1 MGKGITK
8 RIFKGDKIIWIIF
21 FILCALSLIE
31 VFSAS
36 SRKTYETH
44 NYWQP
49 ITRHAMFVIAGVGV
63 VWFIHHMKISW
74 IKQFS
79 FFTYIVGVI
88 GLIWAAFDGAVV
100 NESARW
106 VDIFGVK
113 FQPMEIAK
121 MGIVMTTATILAQS
135 QTEEGTDLKAMK
147 KILLLCAV
155 PCCFILMENLST
167 VVIILA
173 TVFLM
178 MFVGRVY
185 WKHMLALIGAGMLAG
200 TIMLSAIMLT
210 PDNLDVKPKSIFYK
224 IYNKTLTWK
233 NRILDVLNTS
243 EQVKPKDYEI
253 SGNEQRTYANIA
265 IATSGLVG
273 KGPGNSVQRDNIPH
287 AYSDFIYA
295 IIIEELGLIGGFVV
309 IMLYLTLL
317 YRCGSIAS
325 GCEDAYPAFLIMGM
339 GFIIAIQALLHMTIS
354 VGGPVTGQPLPLVS
368 QGGTSTLINC
378 IYIGTMLSI
387 SRYVRRLNR
396 DNRIAETN
404 KETQEQKT
412 EIENTNTASHEERV

>member
-1 MGKGITK
+1 MGKGISK
-8 RIFKGDKIIWIIF
+8 RIFKGDKIIWTIF
-21 FILCALSLIE
+21 FILCALSIIE

-36 SRKTYETH
+36 SRKTFETH

-63 VWFIHHMKISW
+63 AWFIHHMKISW

-79 FFTYIVGVI
+79 FFIYIAGVI
-88 GLIWAAFDGAVV
+88 GLVWAAFGGAVV

-106 VDIFGVK
+106 VDIFGIK

-121 MGIVMTTATILAQS
+121 MGIVMTTAFVLAES
-135 QTEEGTDLKAMK
+135 QTEEGTDLRAMK

-155 PCCFILMENLST
+155 PCLFILLENLST

-173 TVFLM
+173 TVFFM
-178 MFVGRVY
+178 MLIGRVY
-185 WKHMLALIGAGMLAG
+185 WKHLLGLVGVGVLAG
-200 TIMLSAIMLT
+200 IIMLSAVMLT
-210 PDNLDVKPKSIFYK
+210 PDKITAEQGSAIYK
-224 IYNKTLTWK
+224 VHNKTLTWK
-233 NRILDVLNTS
+233 NRILDVADTGG
-243 EQVKPKDYEI
+243 QVKPKDYEI

-265 IATSGLVG
+265 IATSGLIG

-287 AYSDFIYA
+287 AYSDFIFA
-295 IIIEELGLIGGFVV
+295 IIIEELGLIGGIIV

-317 YRCGSIAS
+317 YRCGNIAA

-339 GFIIAIQALLHMTIS
+339 GIIIVIQAMLHMTIS

-387 SRYVRRLNR
+387 SRYVRRLNKEKESKTA
-396 DNRIAETN
+396 DIQQGNIAGDET
-404 KETQEQKT
+404 KT
-412 EIENTNTASHEERV
+412 TTYEERI

>member
-1 MGKGITK
+1 MGKGLTK
-8 RIFKGDKIIWIIF
+8 RIFKGDKIIWTIF
-21 FILCALSLIE
+21 FILCALSLVE

-36 SRKTYETH
+36 SRKTFITH

-63 VWFIHHMKISW
+63 VWFIHNMKISW
-74 IKQFS
+74 IKRFS
-79 FFTYIVGVI
+79 YFIYIAGII
-88 GLIWAAFDGAVV
+88 GLIWAAFGGAVV

-106 VDIFGVK
+106 VEIFGIK

-121 MGIVMTTATILAQS
+121 MGIVMTTSLVLAQA

-155 PCCFILMENLST
+155 PCIFILMENLST

-178 MFVGRVY
+178 MFIGRVY
-185 WKHMLALIGAGMLAG
+185 WKHMLGLVGAGVLACV
-200 TIMLSAIMLT
+200 IMLGAIMLT
-210 PDNLDVKPKSIFYK
+210 PDKITTERGSSIYK
-224 IYNKTLTWK
+224 LHNKALTWK
-233 NRILDVLNTS
+233 NRLLDVVNTGG
-243 EQVKPKDYEI
+243 QVKPKDYEI

-295 IIIEELGLIGGFVV
+295 IIIEELGLIGGFIV

-317 YRCGSIAS
+317 YRCGSIAA
-325 GCEDAYPAFLIMGM
+325 GCGDAYPAFLIMGM
-339 GFIIAIQALLHMTIS
+339 GMIIAIQALLHMTIS

-387 SRYVRRLNR
+387 SRYVKRLNKE
-396 DNRIAETN
+396 NRATATVADD
-404 KETQEQKT
+404 TQEEKN
-412 EIENTNTASHEERV
+412 ITNHESHEEGV

>member
-1 MGKGITK
+1 MGRGITK
-8 RIFKGDKIIWIIF
+8 RIFKGDKIIWTIF

-36 SRKTYETH
+36 SRKTFETH

-63 VWFIHHMKISW
+63 VWFIHNMKISW

-79 FFTYIVGVI
+79 YFIYIAGVI
-88 GLIWAAFDGAVV
+88 GLVWAAFGGAVV

-106 VDIFGVK
+106 VEIFGIK

-121 MGIVMTTATILAQS
+121 MGIVMTTSLVLAQS

-155 PCCFILMENLST
+155 PCCFILLENLST

-178 MFVGRVY
+178 MFIGRVY
-185 WKHMLALIGAGMLAG
+185 WKHMLTLIGAGALAG
-200 TIMLSAIMLT
+200 LLMFGAIMIT
-210 PDNLDVKPKSIFYK
+210 PDKLDAEPGSIRYK
-224 IYNKTLTWK
+224 IHNKMLTWK
-233 NRILDVLNTS
+233 NRVLDVANTG

-295 IIIEELGLIGGFVV
+295 IIIEELGLIGGFIV

-325 GCEDAYPAFLIMGM
+325 NCEDAYPAFLIMGM
-339 GFIIAIQALLHMTIS
+339 GMIITIQALLHMTIS

-396 DNRIAETN
+396 AN
-404 KETQEQKT
+404 KAATVANNTQDEEKN
-412 EIENTNTASHEERV
+412 EINIVSHEEGV

>member
-8 RIFKGDKIIWIIF
+8 RIFKGDKIIWTIF
-21 FILCALSLIE
+21 FILCALSIIE

-36 SRKTYETH
+36 SRKTFETH

-63 VWFIHHMKISW
+63 TWFIHNMKISW
-74 IKQFS
+74 IKRFS
-79 FFTYIVGVI
+79 YFIYIAGVI
-88 GLIWAAFDGAVV
+88 GLVWAAFGGAVV

-106 VDIFGVK
+106 VDIFGIK

-121 MGIVMTTATILAQS
+121 MGIVMTTALVLAES
-135 QTEEGTDLKAMK
+135 QTEEGTDLRAMK
-147 KILLLCAV
+147 KIMLLCAV
-155 PCCFILMENLST
+155 PCFFILLENLST
-167 VVIILA
+167 VVIIMA

-178 MFVGRVY
+178 MLIGRVY
-185 WKHMLALIGAGMLAG
+185 WKHLLGIVGTGALVGGILFG
-200 TIMLSAIMLT
+200 AIMIT
-210 PDNLDVKPKSIFYK
+210 PNKIEAEQGSAVYK
-224 IYNKTLTWK
+224 VHNKMLTWK
-233 NRILDVLNTS
+233 NRLLDVMDTGG
-243 EQVKPKDYEI
+243 QVKPKDYEI

-265 IATSGLVG
+265 IATSGLIG
-273 KGPGNSVQRDNIPH
+273 KGAGNSVQRDNIPH

-295 IIIEELGLIGGFVV
+295 IIIEELGLVGGFIV

-354 VGGPVTGQPLPLVS
+354 VGGPVTGQPLPLVI

-387 SRYVRRLNR
+387 SRYVKRLNKE
-396 DNRIAETN
+396 NKAAESNVQEENIAKNETN
-404 KETQEQKT
+404 TT
-412 EIENTNTASHEERV
+412 TYEEGV

>member
-1 MGKGITK
+1 MGKGISK
-8 RIFKGDKIIWIIF
+8 RIFKGDKIIWTIF
-21 FILCALSLIE
+21 FILCALSIIE

-36 SRKTYETH
+36 SRKTFETH

-63 VWFIHHMKISW
+63 TWFIHNMKISW

-79 FFTYIVGVI
+79 YFIYIAGVI
-88 GLIWAAFDGAVV
+88 GLVWAAFGGAVV

-106 VDIFGVK
+106 VEIFGIK

-121 MGIVMTTATILAQS
+121 MGIVMTTALVLAES

-155 PCCFILMENLST
+155 PCFFILLENLST

-178 MFVGRVY
+178 MLIGRVY
-185 WKHMLALIGAGMLAG
+185 WKHLLGLVGAGALAV
-200 TIMLSAIMLT
+200 IILFSAIMLT
-210 PDNLDVKPKSIFYK
+210 PNK
-224 IYNKTLTWK
+224 IDESAGSTQKKVHNKMLTWK
-233 NRILDVLNTS
+233 NRVLDVTDTGG
-243 EQVKPKDYEI
+243 QVKPKDYEI

-265 IATSGLVG
+265 IATSGLIG

-287 AYSDFIYA
+287 AYSDFIFA
-295 IIIEELGLIGGFVV
+295 IIIEELGLIGGIIV

-339 GFIIAIQALLHMTIS
+339 GFIIAIQAMLHMTIS

-387 SRYVRRLNR
+387 SRYVRRLNKANKATVA
-396 DNRIAETN
+396 DTTPEENIAKTETN
-404 KETQEQKT
+404 TT
-412 EIENTNTASHEERV
+412 TYEEGV

>member
-8 RIFKGDKIIWIIF
+8 RIFKGDKIIWTIF
-21 FILCALSLIE
+21 FILCALSIIE

-36 SRKTYETH
+36 SRKTFETH

-63 VWFIHHMKISW
+63 TWFIHNMKISW
-74 IKQFS
+74 IKRFS
-79 FFTYIVGVI
+79 YFIYIAGVI
-88 GLIWAAFDGAVV
+88 GLVWAAFGGAVV

-106 VDIFGVK
+106 VDIFGIK

-121 MGIVMTTATILAQS
+121 MGIVMTTALVLAES

-147 KILLLCAV
+147 KIMLLCAV
-155 PCCFILMENLST
+155 PCFFILLENLST
-167 VVIILA
+167 VVIIMA

-178 MFVGRVY
+178 MLIGRVY
-185 WKHMLALIGAGMLAG
+185 WKHLLGIVGTGALVGIILLG
-200 TIMLSAIMLT
+200 AIMAT
-210 PDNLDVKPKSIFYK
+210 PNKIEAEQGSAVYK
-224 IYNKTLTWK
+224 VHNKMLTWK
-233 NRILDVLNTS
+233 NRLLDVMDTGG
-243 EQVKPKDYEI
+243 QVKPKDYEI

-265 IATSGLVG
+265 IATSGLIG

-295 IIIEELGLIGGFVV
+295 IIIEELGLVGGFIV

-387 SRYVRRLNR
+387 SRYVRRLNKE
-396 DNRIAETN
+396 NKAAESNAQEENIAKNEINTTTN
-404 KETQEQKT
+404 
-412 EIENTNTASHEERV
+412 EEGV

>member
-1 MGKGITK
+1 MGKGISK
-8 RIFKGDKIIWIIF
+8 RIFKGDKIIWTIF
-21 FILCALSLIE
+21 FILCALSIIE

-36 SRKTYETH
+36 SRKTFETH

-63 VWFIHHMKISW
+63 TWFIHNMKISW

-79 FFTYIVGVI
+79 YFIYIAGVI
-88 GLIWAAFDGAVV
+88 GLVWAAFGGAVV

-106 VDIFGVK
+106 VEIFGIK

-121 MGIVMTTATILAQS
+121 MGIVMTTALVLAES

-147 KILLLCAV
+147 KIMLLCAV
-155 PCCFILMENLST
+155 PCFFILLENLST
-167 VVIILA
+167 VAIILA

-178 MFVGRVY
+178 MLIGRVY
-185 WKHMLALIGAGMLAG
+185 WKHLLGLVGAGALAVIILFG
-200 TIMLSAIMLT
+200 AIMAT
-210 PDNLDVKPKSIFYK
+210 PNKIEAKQGSAVYK
-224 IYNKTLTWK
+224 VHNKMLTWK
-233 NRILDVLNTS
+233 NRVLDVTDTGG
-243 EQVKPKDYEI
+243 QVKPKDYQI

-265 IATSGLVG
+265 IATSGLIG

-287 AYSDFIYA
+287 AYSDFIFA
-295 IIIEELGLIGGFVV
+295 IIIEELGLIGGIIV

-339 GFIIAIQALLHMTIS
+339 GFIIAIQAMMHMTIS

-387 SRYVRRLNR
+387 SRYVRRLNKANKAAAA
-396 DNRIAETN
+396 DATPEENIAKTETN
-404 KETQEQKT
+404 TT
-412 EIENTNTASHEERV
+412 T

>member
-8 RIFKGDKIIWIIF
+8 RIFKGDKIIWTIF

-36 SRKTYETH
+36 SRKTFETH

-63 VWFIHHMKISW
+63 VWFIHNMKISW

-79 FFTYIVGVI
+79 YFIYIAGVI
-88 GLIWAAFDGAVV
+88 GLVWAAFGGAVV

-106 VDIFGVK
+106 VEIFGIK

-121 MGIVMTTATILAQS
+121 MGIVMTTSLVLAQS

-155 PCCFILMENLST
+155 PCCFILLENLST

-178 MFVGRVY
+178 MFIGRVY
-185 WKHMLALIGAGMLAG
+185 WKHMLTLIGVGALAG
-200 TIMLSAIMLT
+200 LLMFGAIMIT
-210 PDNLDVKPKSIFYK
+210 PDKLDAEPGSIRYK
-224 IYNKTLTWK
+224 IHNKMLTWK
-233 NRILDVLNTS
+233 NRVLDVANTG

-295 IIIEELGLIGGFVV
+295 IIIEELGLIGGFIV

-325 GCEDAYPAFLIMGM
+325 NCEDAYPAFLIMGM
-339 GFIIAIQALLHMTIS
+339 GMIIAIQALLHMTIS

-396 DNRIAETN
+396 EN
-404 KETQEQKT
+404 KAATVANNTQNEEKN
-412 EIENTNTASHEERV
+412 EINIVSHEEGV

>member
-1 MGKGITK
+1 
-8 RIFKGDKIIWIIF
+8 
-21 FILCALSLIE
+21 
-31 VFSAS
+31 
-36 SRKTYETH
+36 
-44 NYWQP
+44 
-49 ITRHAMFVIAGVGV
+49 MFVIAGVGV
-63 VWFIHHMKISW
+63 VWFIHNMKISW
-74 IKQFS
+74 IKRFS
-79 FFTYIVGVI
+79 YFIYIAGII
-88 GLIWAAFDGAVV
+88 GLIWAAFGGAVV

-106 VDIFGVK
+106 VEIFGIK

-121 MGIVMTTATILAQS
+121 MGIVMTTSLVLAQA

-155 PCCFILMENLST
+155 PCIFILMENLST

-178 MFVGRVY
+178 MFIGRVY
-185 WKHMLALIGAGMLAG
+185 WKHMLGLVGAGVLACV
-200 TIMLSAIMLT
+200 IMLGAIMLT
-210 PDNLDVKPKSIFYK
+210 PDKITTERGSSIYK
-224 IYNKTLTWK
+224 LHNKALTWK
-233 NRILDVLNTS
+233 NRLLDVVNTGG
-243 EQVKPKDYEI
+243 QVKPKDYEI

-295 IIIEELGLIGGFVV
+295 IIIEELGLIGGFIV

-317 YRCGSIAS
+317 YRCGSIAA
-325 GCEDAYPAFLIMGM
+325 GCGDAYPAFLIMGM
-339 GFIIAIQALLHMTIS
+339 GMIIAIQALLHMTIS

-387 SRYVRRLNR
+387 SRYVKRLNKE
-396 DNRIAETN
+396 NRATATVADD
-404 KETQEQKT
+404 TQEEKN
-412 EIENTNTASHEERV
+412 ITNHESHEEGV

>member
-8 RIFKGDKIIWIIF
+8 RIFKGDKIIWTIF
-21 FILCALSLIE
+21 FILCALSIIE

-36 SRKTYETH
+36 SRKTFETH

-63 VWFIHHMKISW
+63 TWFIHNMKISW
-74 IKQFS
+74 IKRFS
-79 FFTYIVGVI
+79 YFIYIAGVI
-88 GLIWAAFDGAVV
+88 GLVWAAFGGAVV

-106 VDIFGVK
+106 VDIFGIK

-121 MGIVMTTATILAQS
+121 MGIVMTTALVLAES

-147 KILLLCAV
+147 KIMLLCAV
-155 PCCFILMENLST
+155 PCFFILLENLST
-167 VVIILA
+167 VVIIVA

-178 MFVGRVY
+178 MLIGRVY
-185 WKHMLALIGAGMLAG
+185 WKHLLGILGTGALIGIILLG
-200 TIMLSAIMLT
+200 AIMAT
-210 PDNLDVKPKSIFYK
+210 PNKIEAEQGSAVYK
-224 IYNKTLTWK
+224 VHNKMLTWK
-233 NRILDVLNTS
+233 NRLLDVMNTGG
-243 EQVKPKDYEI
+243 QVKPKDYEI

-265 IATSGLVG
+265 IATSGLIG

-295 IIIEELGLIGGFVV
+295 IIIEELGLVGGFIV

-387 SRYVRRLNR
+387 SRYVRRLNKE
-396 DNRIAETN
+396 NKAAESNVQEENIAKNEINTTTN
-404 KETQEQKT
+404 
-412 EIENTNTASHEERV
+412 EEGV